1 MDPRSTEISYIICIK
16 IERDLETSVTFSF
29 FSLKDFSDIFRLEWH
44 CYPLHRQPQV
54 TRVPYGHGRQ
64 QPQAMPHPQRY
75 QGSNVGLN
83 QLVYNCLLGAVKN
96 PGEFDWIQVRLSSD
110 C

>member
-1 MDPRSTEISYIICIK
+1 
-16 IERDLETSVTFSF
+16 
-29 FSLKDFSDIFRLEWH
+29 
-44 CYPLHRQPQV
+44 
-54 TRVPYGHGRQ
+54 
-64 QPQAMPHPQRY
+64 MPHPQRY

-110 C
+110 DMEACAGGSPEHRYLDVHCSGSATGK